1 MDMSEK
7 PFDLEGAATAAFAA
21 IFAGKKSFD
30 FGGKS
35 YAVDTLKSSR
45 LKAVNLGEY
54 QCIEQ
59 NPRKDS
65 QWAQKAR
72 DGHQIAWVFKG
83 RAYVARLMDGE
94 FTLLGK
100 KHG

>member
-1 MDMSEK
+1 MSEK
-7 PFDLEGAATAAFAA
+7 PIDLEAAAKAAFSAM
-21 IFAGKKSFD
+21 FAGEKSFQFD
-30 FGGKS
+30 GETHL
-35 YAVDTLKSSR
+35 VEILKSSR
-45 LKAVNLGEY
+45 LKAVNFGEY

-72 DGHQIAWVFKG
+72 EGHHIMWVFKG
-83 RAYVARLMDGE
+83 RAYIARVMDGE

-100 KHG
+100 KRA

>member
-1 MDMSEK
+1 MGETL
-7 PFDLEGAATAAFAA
+7 FDIEAAAKAAFTAM
-21 IFAGKKSFD
+21 FAGAKSFQFD
-30 FGGKS
+30 GNA
-35 YAVDTLKSSR
+35 YVVDILKSSK
-45 LKAVNLGEY
+45 LKAVSFGEY

-72 DGHQIAWVFKG
+72 EGHHIMWVFKG
-83 RAYVARLMDGE
+83 RAYIARVMDGE

-100 KHG
+100 KRA

>member
-1 MDMSEK
+1 MSEK
-7 PFDLEGAATAAFAA
+7 SFDLEATAKAAFKAM
-21 IFAGKKSFD
+21 FKDERSFE
-30 FGGKS
+30 FGGKT
-35 YAVDTLKSSR
+35 YTVEKLKSSR
-45 LKAVNLGEY
+45 LKAVDFGEY

-72 DGHQIAWVFKG
+72 EGHQIAWVFKG
-83 RAYVARLMDGE
+83 RAYVARVMDGE